1 MRARLDC
8 LTVLLMAAKKTRK
21 NSGGRPPKGGGETAS
36 LTLTTRWTP
45 TDKALLEVLVSS
57 ERRRLEAAGIL
68 PVAASRV
75 AAADIL
81 RSLVRQEAERRGLV
95 EPCEAQAG

>member
-1 MRARLDC
+1 
-8 LTVLLMAAKKTRK
+8 MAAKKTRK
-21 NSGGRPPKGGGETAS
+21 NGGGRPPKGGGGETAS

-95 EPCEAQAG
+95 EPCEAQAS